1 MITLDEKTALQVL
14 EALETRCGT
23 NADERSAGGAIT
35 VLRQA
40 LEQAEKK
47 PCNPSCA
54 PGYCYCEEMAQQP
67 KQEPVTWM
75 YEWNG
80 RTHFTTTNQ
89 QPIEHAHPHFN
100 KSKPLY
106 TEPPKRKPL
115 TRDQALKIVA
125 ANPDAMTAIRMTE
138 AAHGIKE

>member
-1 MITLDEKTALQVL
+1 MTTLEQAARQAL
-14 EALETRCGT
+14 EALS
-23 NADERSAGGAIT
+23 RSKLMDDNHFYCYAAAT
-35 VLRQA
+35 ALSQA

-67 KQEPVTWM
+67 KQEPVAW
-75 YEWNG
+75 WNP
-80 RTHFTTTNQ
+80 RKDTVSCDPVHR
-89 QPIEHAHPHFN
+89 HHPDCV
-100 KSKPLY
+100 PLY
-106 TEPPKRKPL
+106 AEPPQRKPL

-138 AAHGIKE
+138 AAHGIKELNT